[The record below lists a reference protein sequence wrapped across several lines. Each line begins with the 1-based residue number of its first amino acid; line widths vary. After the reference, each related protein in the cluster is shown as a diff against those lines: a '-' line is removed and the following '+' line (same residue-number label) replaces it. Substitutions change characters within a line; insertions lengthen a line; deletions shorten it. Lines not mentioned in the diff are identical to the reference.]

1 LHERGLTAVGI
12 VELDFS
18 GRGREVLAEEFA
30 ECGPGGDVGVAIAME
45 GKAAGPSVLISGE
58 RGLPSNRGQALR
70 VVGKPPDVDFTGIE
84 AQGGPGRA
92 QPFGLG
98 RGWHRGILC

>member
-1 LHERGLTAVGI
+1 
-12 VELDFS
+12 
-18 GRGREVLAEEFA
+18 
-30 ECGPGGDVGVAIAME
+30 
-45 GKAAGPSVLISGE
+45 
-58 RGLPSNRGQALR
+58 
-70 VVGKPPDVDFTGIE
+70 VDFTGIE